1 MTEKLSTLVDG
12 YIKKRAALKL
22 EPLTK
27 EIQKQEAN
35 GQEGLVSS
43 AETDDKLL
51 ALQAAFKPSAWLS
64 GAAQRAKQISF
75 VTHPL
80 KFTHGDAKGSSIF
93 AYSQDSIPT
102 GKYLITA
109 AVRQPRIDVDG
120 NAAALDVAG
129 LLQLQAEG
137 SSLGQCIAQGDMSA
151 LLPFVENEDQ
161 LKEWRQG
168 FELALV
174 NTELRTHTLAKQ
186 VYFPCPDGTYHLI
199 SPLFASSLAH
209 ELFQRV
215 LDSRFSEEAK
225 SLRKLKREKLH
236 SSQTLVE
243 FRSLAL
249 QTFGGTKPQNVSS
262 LNSNRIGRSY
272 LLSCQPPSWTK
283 QTQPPS
289 KSGAFWREYERRTWR
304 VVRQF
309 KELLEA
315 SLKKS
320 STVQIRS
327 RRAEFIDE
335 LMEIFFQ
342 YSMEIQ
348 AMIDHAGWSEDSD
361 FPRAEQLWLDPHSKN
376 KSFQEERSSQG
387 WQRDLAKRFS
397 PFG

>member
-12 YIKKRAALKL
+12 YIEKRAALKL

-186 VYFPCPDGTYHLI
+186 VYFPCPDGTYYLI

-243 FRSLAL
+243 
-249 QTFGGTKPQNVSS
+249 
-262 LNSNRIGRSY
+262 
-272 LLSCQPPSWTK
+272 
-283 QTQPPS
+283 
-289 KSGAFWREYERRTWR
+289 
-304 VVRQF
+304 
-309 KELLEA
+309 LEETLHSRHLEEP
-315 SLKKS
+315 SLKMCRALIATGSVGRTFSAASHLRGQNKHNPQVKVVPFGESMNVGHGALSGS
-320 STVQIRS
+320 SRNSWKRRS
-327 RRAEFIDE
+327 RNLA
-335 LMEIFFQ
+335 Q
-342 YSMEIQ
+342 YKYAAGGPSSSM
-348 AMIDHAGWSEDSD
+348 S
-361 FPRAEQLWLDPHSKN
+361 
-376 KSFQEERSSQG
+376 
-387 WQRDLAKRFS
+387 
-397 PFG
+397 